1 MGAGAESLGF
11 VHTPSLAHAA
21 STALLRNGRLA
32 NRGDDG
38 AIFDLE
44 VTSDRVRRAMWLLE
58 GVAQGQRL
66 AALLGYRLERR
77 LRESGLTMMRYQMP
91 IRRTAPLR
99 GPSVHADEP
108 VEVLAARDVVDGV
121 ALLDRWRDDPTAV
134 LDAIAKQAGLAALP
148 GLGRHHAASR

>member
-1 MGAGAESLGF
+1 MHVGCWGFVENLRRDVGAAAESLGF

-38 AIFDLE
+38 AVFDLQ

-66 AALLGYRLERR
+66 AALLGYRLER
-77 LRESGLTMMRYQMP
+77 T
-91 IRRTAPLR
+91 
-99 GPSVHADEP
+99 
-108 VEVLAARDVVDGV
+108 AARVRAG
-121 ALLDRWRDDPTAV
+121 DD
-134 LDAIAKQAGLAALP
+134 ALP
-148 GLGRHHAASR
+148 DADATHGAAARARTSRPTSPSRCSRPATSWTA